1 MYEVIKEH
9 AKFAKGEGTGV
20 GKELLSLP
28 NTPEYNYAANTY
40 LTALA
45 YIRELEER
53 LTKRAVDVAKP
64 ATKQHNPMYEWS
76 PNMDAE

>member
-1 MYEVIKEH
+1 MYEVIQEH

-28 NTPEYNYAANTY
+28 HTPDYNYAANTY

-53 LTKRAVDVAKP
+53 LTQRAADVKP
-64 ATKQHNPMYEWS
+64 QS
-76 PNMDAE
+76 PRKVKSRKASHR

>member
-1 MYEVIKEH
+1 MYEVIQEH

-28 NTPEYNYAANTY
+28 CTPEFNYAANTY

-53 LTKRAVDVAKP
+53 LTKRAADVKP
-64 ATKQHNPMYEWS
+64 QLPRKVKSRKASHR
-76 PNMDAE
+76 